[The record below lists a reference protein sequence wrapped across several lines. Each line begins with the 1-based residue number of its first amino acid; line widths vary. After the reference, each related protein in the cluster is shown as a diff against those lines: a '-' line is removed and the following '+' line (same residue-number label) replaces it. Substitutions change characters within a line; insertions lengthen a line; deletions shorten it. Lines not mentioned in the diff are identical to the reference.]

1 MAEPLVSDELWA
13 VVEPL
18 IPKHVASQKG
28 GRPRLDDRKVLTGIL
43 FILKSGIPRG
53 NASEGDGLWKWNVVL
68 AKIDGMAES
77 GCLGLLAS

>member
-13 VVEPL
+13 VVGPL

-43 FILKSGIPRG
+43 FILKSGIPGKCFRRRWVAEVECRAG
-53 NASEGDGLWKWNVVL
+53 EG
-68 AKIDGMAES
+68 
-77 GCLGLLAS
+77 

>member
-43 FILKSGIPRG
+43 FILRSGIPW
-53 NASEGDGLWKWNVVL
+53 EMLPQEDGLRKWNVVL
-68 AKIDGMAES
+68 AKVDGMAGS
-77 GCLGLLAS
+77 RRLGQLAS